1 MASFD
6 DTSVRL
12 DHSIKIDTIGALM
25 PLRRLNRELGR
36 TQALMAGVSGGAAMG
51 QARGG
56 LYLGG
61 GGGTVAAQGGF
72 RRGILAQAGAVSIL
86 ADKMRGLGTAA
97 KVGGLGLGAFAVYA
111 GRQFAKFETAEF
123 SLGLLAGDAKVGKNL
138 ADNIK
143 KYAATSPL
151 TTSGVLQAARTLIAH
166 NTAPENV
173 MTQIKGLGNVATALG
188 IQDLGRFVT
197 PIARAQMMGN
207 LQGQEYNMLVDAG
220 FNVAGLSYKERVA
233 SGAIKDTE
241 ENRKNFLANFK
252 QYVMDG
258 NLTAEQLN
266 RTLKYAGDVEYAGA
280 AEKAK
285 STLTVIMSGLF
296 DNLSIA
302 AETLFGQFDQVY
314 DIKGKLQGMGNWLG
328 DIDLKES
335 DIKLVGD
342 TIMYLGGFVIAMKA
356 LGLALAG
363 LKWIVGF
370 GAALA
375 ALTFNPVVIGA
386 LGLGATGTMV
396 ADAASG
402 LKEIYGDGDDAA
414 PEVDKLWNS
423 GTAPI
428 PHKSNVQG
436 FSGTDGLGIRFET
449 FPVWDPGGVA
459 EGN

>member
-6 DTSVRL
+6 DTSIRL
-12 DHSIKIDTIGALM
+12 DHSVKMDTIGALM
-25 PLRRLNRELGR
+25 PLRRLNRELAR
-36 TQALMAGVSGGAAMG
+36 TQVLMAGVSGGAAMG
-51 QARGG
+51 GRGG

-72 RRGILAQAGAVSIL
+72 RRGIMAQAGAVSIL

-138 ADNIK
+138 SDSIK

-166 NTAPENV
+166 NTAPGNV

-258 NLTAEQLN
+258 KLTAEQLN

-302 AETLFGQFDQVY
+302 AETLFGQFNQVY
-314 DIKGKLQGMGNWLG
+314 DIKAKLQSMGNWLG
-328 DIDLKES
+328 EIDLKES
-335 DIKLVGD
+335 DIKLIGD
-342 TIMYLGGFVIAMKA
+342 TIIYLGGFVVAMTALKVA
-356 LGLALAG
+356 LGGLRWVLGFATALS
-363 LKWIVGF
+363 
-370 GAALA
+370 
-375 ALTFNPVVIGA
+375 ALTFNPVVLGL
-386 LGLGATGTMV
+386 LGLGATGTIAANAV
-396 ADAASG
+396 DALNEEG
-402 LKEIYGDGDDAA
+402 KEGIV
-414 PEVDKLWNS
+414 PEVDKQLS
-423 GTAPI
+423 APPI
-428 PHKSNVQG
+428 PHKSNIHG

-449 FPVWDPGGVA
+449 FPLWNPGGVA

>member
-1 MASFD
+1 MASYD
-6 DTSVRL
+6 NTSIQL
-12 DHSIKIDTIGALM
+12 DHSVKIDTIGALL
-25 PLRRLNRELGR
+25 PVKRLNRELAR
-36 TQALMAGVSGGAAMG
+36 MQALMAGVSGGAAMSG
-51 QARGG
+51 RGG

-61 GGGTVAAQGGF
+61 GGGTVAPAGGF
-72 RRGILAQAGAVSIL
+72 KRGIMAQAGAISVLS
-86 ADKMRGLGTAA
+86 DKLRGLNTAA
-97 KVGGLGLGAFAVYA
+97 KIGGLALGGFAIYA
-111 GRQFAKFETAEF
+111 GRQFAKFETQEF

-166 NTAPENV
+166 NTAPGNV

-258 NLTAEQLN
+258 KLTAEQLN

-302 AETLFGQFDQVY
+302 AETLFGQFNKVY

-335 DIKLVGD
+335 DIKLIGD
-342 TIMYLGGFVIAMKA
+342 TIVYLGGFVIAMKA
-356 LGLALAG
+356 LGIALAG

-375 ALTFNPVVIGA
+375 ALTFNPVVLGL
-386 LGLGATGTMV
+386 LGLGATGTLIGN
-396 ADAASG
+396 AAGALNDAG
-402 LKEIYGDGDDAA
+402 EEGIV
-414 PEVDKLWNS
+414 PEVDNLLK
-423 GTAPI
+423 APPI
-428 PHKSNVQG
+428 PQRANVYG
-436 FSGTDGLGIRFET
+436 GSSTNGLGVRFEV
-449 FPVWDPGGVA
+449 FNQFNPGGIGDGT
-459 EGN
+459 E